1 MLGSSPDCE
10 RQSSRHRHS
19 RTPEVIGLFAA
30 EGGVMANKQTD
41 SGRAYNALLERANN
55 MQAQIVRLETRIKV
69 LEERASRE
77 DIASELASVGK
88 RLGRMY
94 QDG

>member
-1 MLGSSPDCE
+1 
-10 RQSSRHRHS
+10 
-19 RTPEVIGLFAA
+19 
-30 EGGVMANKQTD
+30 MANKQTD
-41 SGRAYNALLERANN
+41 SAKAYNDLLERANN
-55 MQAQIVRLETRIKV
+55 MQAQIAKLETRIKA

-94 QDG
+94 PDGK

>member
-1 MLGSSPDCE
+1 
-10 RQSSRHRHS
+10 
-19 RTPEVIGLFAA
+19 
-30 EGGVMANKQTD
+30 MANKQTD
-41 SGRAYNALLERANN
+41 SGKAYNDLLERANN
-55 MQAQIVRLETRIKV
+55 MQAQIAKLETRIKV